1 MPAHATTRHQRSGKE
16 RVAMEGAT
24 TADSWLLALTMA
36 NRIQTPRASAVIR
49 IEVAARAAV

>member
-1 MPAHATTRHQRSGKE
+1 
-16 RVAMEGAT
+16 MEGAT